1 MRILHHNEL
10 NKHDAQT
17 EKKFRIEIKSDSI
30 RDDLCD
36 RLLLSFKAVAPTA
49 LFIRPIFI
57 NSKTFAVDLTG
68 CMLASGT
75 ANPLG

>member
-1 MRILHHNEL
+1 MRILHYNES
-10 NKHDAQT
+10 NKHDVQT
-17 EKKFRIEIKSDSI
+17 EKYFRIEIRSVSL
-30 RDDLCD
+30 RDNLCD

-75 ANPLG
+75 AKPLG